1 MAKEILMSSALGEN
15 GLQPEVYTLAGG
27 TPQSMQNV
35 PSFRPKPLTTVLV
48 PVTDDDGYTV
58 IQEKVLETVV
68 NPLEF
73 LSYDDFRLS
82 KLLSSGVK
90 PKAIKIINDHRLG
103 VDDIVITQFN
113 DHIDELFENMSN
125 ENN

>member
-1 MAKEILMSSALGEN
+1 MAKEILTSSALVEN

-35 PSFRPKPLTTVLV
+35 PSFRLKPLTTVLV

-68 NPLEF
+68 NPMEF

-125 ENN
+125 